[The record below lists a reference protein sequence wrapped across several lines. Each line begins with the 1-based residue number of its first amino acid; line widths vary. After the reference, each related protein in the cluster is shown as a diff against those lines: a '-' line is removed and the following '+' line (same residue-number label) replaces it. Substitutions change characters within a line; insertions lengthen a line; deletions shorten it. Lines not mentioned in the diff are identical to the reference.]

1 MNLDRHLGVA
11 VNALLWRGAT
21 KEESVSPD
29 VLYDVLAAT
38 PTSIWSAVSEHKSA
52 RGVAAFVKSEKRRRL
67 DEWLI
72 RNYDSNRD
80 NGSVTAALAKVAA
93 SRAAT
98 AAFCREA
105 RAVEDA
111 IWTERGPEG
120 ETILHYALIQK
131 NTDLLQYLLS
141 EGPYS
146 PNNPENALKP
156 FDRLHLLIN
165 TVYEK
170 HAYWGESPAHL
181 AVVVFGDDTTILKLL
196 IQKGADVFLPRARGT
211 FFDRDERIGSFY
223 MGETVLAF
231 AAVMGHH
238 KIVDYLIHTVGID
251 PNTKDYNE
259 NNVLHVLAWYGYVSN
274 ARGID
279 VPKALDQF
287 NSVDAMEAQLPEVVA
302 SSDALLAMQQLDKAE
317 DESVVSIKEIKV
329 GHIYHQLESG
339 IRPKKFGEAAPT
351 IKIEENQYHP
361 HRVDDTQSNLDK
373 MTPLLVAVH
382 RSQANM
388 VEAILNY
395 KSRTIWTYGS
405 ARRTRVCLSEI
416 DTYNDSTIMNH
427 SDGALAMA
435 IRNQN
440 IDILNIPVF
449 KALLRAK
456 WILYAQRIFTFRF
469 YANLLYMFIFS
480 VALAL
485 LPNGVNYMDPNANN
499 DERLYNYK
507 FPDTPESVF
516 RLVCEVFLLFS
527 NLYMLYELLTQ
538 ARLLKRKVF
547 TGFSRNHTLLKYLNL
562 VIFLVIVVFRVARWN
577 AVETVGM
584 TLYAVVGWLQ
594 MLYYFRGFRELGPLT
609 TVFTTIVNKNVTQ
622 FLMILSIVLAGFGSA
637 LWLQMAPFGALN
649 AAAPSYNST
658 TIGTLANSDDTD
670 WKSLLPGGLIWGL
683 RLFFSQGSYDDFRD
697 ATSVNFAIILFM
709 CFFFAVNIILI
720 NVFIGMVN
728 STFQKVLQAA
738 EDRYYFSWASLIIE
752 IDELLLAKHAIKA
765 ESARERGERVN
776 PPLTRIGIPRL
787 TKVVN
792 ERVEEEKK
800 RHNSQKLS
808 RHLSQRGSFT
818 NPLEGLIRRIQTT
831 NAVEP
836 ERDQSQKSNRQGSNN
851 DGVPNRNNSTL
862 MERKKDGSVSG
873 YYDYDLYLQ
882 FNGNDATPKHIVAS
896 LDQNSPLSEIGREN
910 ISTKKV
916 KRVFEVQ
923 TRRTKKSSTFKTS

>member
-80 NGSVTAALAKVAA
+80 NGSVTVTAALAKVAA

-507 FPDTPESVF
+507 FPTTPESTF
-516 RLVCEVFLLFS
+516 RLVCEVILLFS
-527 NLYMLYELLTQ
+527 NLYMLFELVSQ
-538 ARLLKRKVF
+538 AWLLKRKVF
-547 TGFSRNHTLLKYLNL
+547 TGFSRNHTLLKYLNF
-562 VIFLVIVVFRVARWN
+562 VIFVVIVVFRVARWN

-609 TVFTTIVNKNVTQ
+609 TVTT
-622 FLMILSIVLAGFGSA
+622 L
-637 LWLQMAPFGALN
+637 
-649 AAAPSYNST
+649 
-658 TIGTLANSDDTD
+658 GTLANPDDAD
-670 WKSLLPGGLIWGL
+670 WKSLVPGGVIWGL

-776 PPLTRIGIPRL
+776 PPMTRIGIPRL

-800 RHNSQKLS
+800 RHHSQKLS

-836 ERDQSQKSNRQGSNN
+836 ERDQSQKSMRQGSNN
-851 DGVPNRNNSTL
+851 DGVPNRNNSTR

-923 TRRTKKSSTFKTS
+923 TRRTKTNSTFKTS